1 MRVVEKAFALHEDTD
16 SLHADSRA
24 FKSGLDNEK
33 RFTHQ
38 STFGMVEYI
47 DELDRAKHV
56 IQQLPKETPINQERL
71 ARQIGH
77 REREAY
83 LNLNIPGGKRRNHMP
98 AVPEKS

>member
-1 MRVVEKAFALHEDTD
+1 
-16 SLHADSRA
+16 
-24 FKSGLDNEK
+24 
-33 RFTHQ
+33 
-38 STFGMVEYI
+38 MVEYI

-98 AVPEKS
+98 AVPEKSQRLRDYEYHRLILFVLSPSKSSNAVCMRLSSSSF